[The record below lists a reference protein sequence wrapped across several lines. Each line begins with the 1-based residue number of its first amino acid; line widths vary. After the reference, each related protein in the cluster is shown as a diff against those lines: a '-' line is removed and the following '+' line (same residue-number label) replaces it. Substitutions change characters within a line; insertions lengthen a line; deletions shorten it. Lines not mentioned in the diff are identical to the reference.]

1 MSGRVNKTIPQE
13 VRDAKPAA
21 HPLAA
26 TSASQSSKIRL
37 GGASP
42 QYKTRLGGASP
53 QYKVRLGGAAPNFA
67 SK

>member
-1 MSGRVNKTIPQE
+1 MSGTVNKTIPHE
-13 VRDAKPAA
+13 VRDAKPAT
-21 HPLAA
+21 HPLADA
-26 TSASQSSKIRL
+26 TSQSSKIRL

-53 QYKVRLGGAAPNFA
+53 QYKVRLGGAAPNFV